1 MNYDDVEINN
11 QNVKEEENRE
21 IGSWVFMSDGVFY
34 DGENLVKE
42 DESMKYVDN
51 FNLERKENNEGD
63 VGYEK
68 EEEEEEEE

>member
-1 MNYDDVEINN
+1 MNYDDFEINN

-21 IGSWVFMSDGVFY
+21 IGSLVFMSDGVFY

-51 FNLERKENNEGD
+51 FNLERKENKEED
-63 VGYEK
+63 DGYEK
-68 EEEEEEEE
+68 EEEEEE

>member
-1 MNYDDVEINN
+1 
-11 QNVKEEENRE
+11 
-21 IGSWVFMSDGVFY
+21 MSDGVFY
-34 DGENLVKE
+34 DGGNLVKE

-68 EEEEEEEE
+68 EEEEEEE